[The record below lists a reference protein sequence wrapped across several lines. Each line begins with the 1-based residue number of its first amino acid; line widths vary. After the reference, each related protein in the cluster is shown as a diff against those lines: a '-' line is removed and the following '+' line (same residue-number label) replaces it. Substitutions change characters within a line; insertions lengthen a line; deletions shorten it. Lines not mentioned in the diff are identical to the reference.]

1 MLTFLRKTRRALIES
16 LPAGKDG
23 GSPQKY
29 VLYAIG
35 EILLIMIGIF
45 LAIQV
50 NNWNEERKS
59 KIIERN
65 ALISLKDEFQK
76 NKIDLQEHIQWKQDV
91 RDQWDTF
98 LSTISNTQLDPEQR
112 AIRRPIASYINY
124 IISNSVLNSLLTSGS
139 IDNLKN
145 DSLRHALTSWQ
156 DVVLD
161 FQQFQEMHRDF
172 VNHELMPI
180 EGTFIPDI
188 NYRRY
193 GFDYEFDNH
202 TRLQEFYLKA
212 YDDMSYQNL
221 LLRNFYWINI
231 QLSEI
236 RNLQEKMNQIIRL
249 MEGEIGSVQN

>member
-1 MLTFLRKTRRALIES
+1 MIES
-16 LPAGKDG
+16 LPAGKAG
-23 GSPQKY
+23 GSAQKY

-50 NNWNEERKS
+50 NNLNEERKF
-59 KIIERN
+59 KILERN

-76 NKIDLQEHIQWKQDV
+76 SRTDLQEHIQWKQDV

-98 LSTISNTQLDPEQR
+98 LDTISNSKLDPEQR

-124 IISNSVLNSLLTSGS
+124 IISNSVLNSLLASGR

-145 DSLRHALTSWQ
+145 DSLRYALTTWQ

-180 EGTFIPDI
+180 EGTFLPDI

-193 GFDYEFDNH
+193 GFDYEFDNLG
-202 TRLQEFYLKA
+202 RLEELYIKA
-212 YDDMSYQNL
+212 YDDMTYQNL

-231 QLSEI
+231 QLLEI

-249 MEGEIGSVQN
+249 LEGEIGSVQN

>member
-1 MLTFLRKTRRALIES
+1 MLTFLRNIRKSLIRS
-16 LPAGKDG
+16 GDIR
-23 GSPQKY
+23 KY
-29 VLYAIG
+29 LLYAIG
-35 EILLIMIGIF
+35 EISLIMIGIF

-50 NNWNEERKS
+50 NNLNEERKS
-59 KIIERN
+59 KILERN

-76 NKIDLQEHIQWKQDV
+76 SKSDLQEHIQWKQEV

-98 LSTISNTQLDPEQR
+98 LDTITNSQLNPEQR

-124 IISNSVLNSLLTSGS
+124 IISNSVLNSLLASGK

-145 DSLRHALTSWQ
+145 DSLRYVLTTWQ

-161 FQQFQEMHRDF
+161 FQQYQEMHRDF
-172 VNHELMPI
+172 VNRELMPI
-180 EGTFIPDI
+180 EGTFLPNII
-188 NYRRY
+188 NRRY

-202 TRLQEFYLKA
+202 NRLAELYLKA
-212 YDDMSYQNL
+212 YNDMSYQNL

-236 RNLQEKMNQIIRL
+236 RNLQGKMNQIIRL
-249 MEGEIGSVQN
+249 LEDEIGSVQN